1 MYIHWTAEEWRR
13 VIFTDEMGIQTGS
26 NGGRVWV
33 WRYPEETYKEDCCGV
48 THVSGFKKIKVW
60 GGMRYGALSK
70 LIVLPEKQGE
80 GKLNAVEYVE
90 EIMDKELFDFWIESM
105 EDVGYVHIMEDGAPY
120 HMGAA
125 TARRKQYEEDGWEG
139 WGPGTWP
146 SSSPDLN
153 PIENLWH
160 ILRTK
165 ICKRRPKILKKEDL
179 MRALVEE
186 WEKLDI
192 GVINHLI
199 DSMPRRL
206 QAVIDTKGG
215 STKY

>member
-1 MYIHWTAEEWRR
+1 
-13 VIFTDEMGIQTGS
+13 
-26 NGGRVWV
+26 
-33 WRYPEETYKEDCCGV
+33 
-48 THVSGFKKIKVW
+48 
-60 GGMRYGALSK
+60 MRYGALSK

-80 GKLNAVEYVE
+80 RKLNAVEYVE

-105 EDVGYVHIMEDGAPY
+105 EDVGYVQIMEDGAPY
-120 HMGAA
+120 HMGVA

-160 ILRTK
+160 ILRSK
-165 ICKRRPKILKKEDL
+165 IRKRRPKILKKEDL
-179 MRALVEE
+179 MCALVEE
-186 WEKLDI
+186 WEKLDVEI
-192 GVINHLI
+192 INHLI

-206 QAVIDTKGG
+206 QAVIDAKGG